1 MIMIVMMDGGLL
13 LLVSVHVCLAWALVS
28 VGDNL
33 VPSIV
38 SKLVEMCDC
47 IATKKLTIDQ
57 SEWLLLWHFLIVM
70 MVDCCL

>member
-1 MIMIVMMDGGLL
+1 MIMIVMMDDGLL

-38 SKLVEMCDC
+38 SKLVETCDF

-57 SEWLLLWHFLIVM
+57 SEWLLLWHFL
-70 MVDCCL
+70 LL